1 MSNSALQEKVYK
13 VMNALTRTGEF
24 RDVIEIVKELLC
36 LIYIS
41 SRSNLNLEEY
51 HDDIYT
57 LRNEIPGSKVDPFTK
72 NIFYEDVLMLS
83 GAAML
88 HLIEAL
94 RSFDISDE
102 VKRSELADS
111 IISFAIEHTGK
122 SSGQFLINNNLARLI
137 AFLAWERGMD
147 DVVDPFAGIVSYAVT
162 PEFSDI
168 KYRGREYSLEASIIS
183 NLLLA
188 IHGRE
193 QSVEEMSM
201 ADKWEYPENAENLI
215 TVPPFNFPTK
225 ELYSDIPCRSK
236 YVHELIV
243 ESFIVDSESK
253 KAIILLP
260 SSFAYSQNSEWLRKE
275 LLNRNYIDKVISLP
289 SGILNGTQIT
299 SLIIVLD
306 KTRADWDVEDI
317 TFISLV
323 DCARNLSRG
332 RSELN
337 LEHAKNL
344 ILSRSGKYAK
354 DVTIDEILNS
364 ISTDINPGKYIVG
377 NLLPKISA
385 DAHIAPLFVFLQ
397 PIEFQPQRVKLG
409 ETKDI
414 VGIKDLSDTYDF
426 AFIGKPSSKTTS
438 RYVELSE
445 DAIIIAIS
453 NDEFRLGRF
462 KFNGTPLP
470 MSANLYAYKD
480 DSMMVIDYL
489 LLELTKPYMTD
500 QLKVLGLSNS
510 LNSVPYAIHNL
521 KIVCEK
527 LEEQRHIIQDAQRQR
542 VAELHVGLS
551 SIQSDYRKDVHMKRH
566 AMGQTIG
573 TLGSWWTL
581 LEQART
587 NGNYIDENAILPGT
601 DTNIGTILDNIKL
614 CFGRLAT
621 QVDKFDRGYNA
632 IPTAIYLDQFLEE
645 YLRTHKSP
653 IFHYEHI
660 DNQVDSAIN
669 TIGSSKVRV
678 IYFPYDVLQMIL
690 NNIVSNACSHGFG
703 NKTSS
708 ENIIKIAIEAADGS
722 FILSI
727 SNNGVPCP
735 PDMTPQKM
743 ITYGES
749 SDLRHHC
756 GIGGYEISHLMKD
769 FGGELEIKLDSSS
782 EFPVEYRLTFKSI
795 ENE

>member
-1 MSNSALQEKVYK
+1 MSNSALQEKVNK
-13 VMNALTRTGEF
+13 VMNALNRTGEF
-24 RDVIEIVKELLC
+24 RDVIEIAKEFLC

-41 SRSNLNLEEY
+41 SKSKLNLDDY
-51 HDDIYT
+51 HEDIYT

-72 NIFYEDVLMLS
+72 SIFYEDVLMLS
-83 GAAML
+83 GAGML

-122 SSGQFLINNNLARLI
+122 SSGQFLINNNIARLI
-137 AFLAWERGMD
+137 AFLAWERDMY
-147 DVVDPFAGIVSYAVT
+147 DVFDPFAGIVSYAVT
-162 PEFSDI
+162 SEFSHI
-168 KYRGREYSLEASIIS
+168 KYRGREYSIEASIIS

-193 QSVEEMSM
+193 QSVEEISM
-201 ADKWEYPENAENLI
+201 ADKWEYPENAENII
-215 TVPPFNFPTK
+215 TVPPLSFPIK
-225 ELYSDIPCRSK
+225 ELYGDFACRSK

-243 ESFIVDSESK
+243 ESFIENPDSK

-289 SGILNGTQIT
+289 SGILTGTQIA
-299 SLIIVLD
+299 SIIIVLD
-306 KTRADWDVEDI
+306 KSRADWDEESI

-323 DCARNLSRG
+323 DCARNMGRG

-344 ILSRSGKYAK
+344 ILSRHGKYVK
-354 DVTIDEILNS
+354 DVTTDEILNS
-364 ISTDINPGKYIVG
+364 INTDINPGKYIVG
-377 NLLPKISA
+377 NLLPEISA
-385 DAHIAPLFVFLQ
+385 DAHIAPLFAFLQ
-397 PIEFQPQRVKLG
+397 PIEMQPQRVKLG

-414 VGIKDLSDTYDF
+414 VGIKDLSDTYEF

-445 DAIIIAIS
+445 DAVIIAIS

-462 KFNGTPLP
+462 KFNGIPLP

-480 DSMMVIDYL
+480 DSMMDIDYL
-489 LLELTKPYMTD
+489 LLELTKPYMSD
-500 QLKVLGLSNS
+500 QLKVLGLNYSQ
-510 LNSVPYAIHNL
+510 NSVPYAIHNL

-527 LEEQRHIIQDAQRQR
+527 LEEQRRIIQDAQKLK

-551 SIQSDYRKDVHMKRH
+551 SIQSDYRKDVHIKRH

-581 LEQART
+581 LEQARA
-587 NGNYIDENAILPGT
+587 NGKYIAENAILPGT
-601 DTNIGTILDNIKL
+601 DTSIGAILDNIKM

-621 QVDKFDRGYNA
+621 QVDKFDRGYKA
-632 IPTAIYLDQFLEE
+632 TPTAIYLDQFIDE
-645 YLRTHKSP
+645 YLNTHQSP
-653 IFHYEHI
+653 IFHYELTDKRI
-660 DNQVDSAIN
+660 DSADETSISN
-669 TIGSSKVRV
+669 KVRV

-703 NKTSS
+703 NKQSS
-708 ENIIKIAIEAADGS
+708 ENIIKIEIETADGS

-727 SNNGVPCP
+727 SNNGVSCP

>member
-24 RDVIEIVKELLC
+24 RDIIEIVKELLC

-41 SRSNLNLEEY
+41 SRSNLNLEKY

-94 RSFDISDE
+94 RSFDISDK

-162 PEFSDI
+162 PEFSGI
-168 KYRGREYSLEASIIS
+168 KFRGREYSLDATVIS

-225 ELYSDIPCRSK
+225 ELYSDISCRSK
-236 YVHELIV
+236 YAHELIV
-243 ESFIVDSESK
+243 ESFIENPSSK

-289 SGILNGTQIT
+289 SGVLNGTQIT

-306 KTRADWDVEDI
+306 KTRADWDEEDI

-323 DCARNLSRG
+323 DCARNMSRG

-337 LEHAKNL
+337 LEYAKNL

-354 DVTIDEILNS
+354 DVTIDEILNL

-377 NLLPKISA
+377 NLLPEISA
-385 DAHIAPLFVFLQ
+385 DAHIAPLSTFLQ
-397 PIEFQPQRVKLG
+397 PIELQSQRVKSG

-414 VGIKDLSDTYDF
+414 VGLKDLSDIYDF
-426 AFIGKPSSKTTS
+426 VVIGKPSSKTTS

-445 DAIIIAIS
+445 DAIILTIS
-453 NDEFRLGRF
+453 SGKFHVGRF
-462 KFNGTPLP
+462 KYKGTPIGL
-470 MSANLYAYKD
+470 SINLVAFATECIGD
-480 DSMMVIDYL
+480 MDYI
-489 LLELTKPYMTD
+489 LLELSKPYISK
-500 QLKVLGLSNS
+500 QLELLGVANQPVSDYVL
-510 LNSVPYAIHNL
+510 HNL
-521 KIVCEK
+521 RIVCENLPRQK
-527 LEEQRHIIQDAQRQR
+527 EIVLEAQKQI
-542 VAELHVGLS
+542 VSELHIGLS
-551 SIQSDYRKDVHMKRH
+551 DAHTDYRKDVHIKKH
-566 AMGQTIG
+566 AIGQTVGSIG
-573 TLGSWWTL
+573 NWWTL
-581 LEQART
+581 LEEARGK
-587 NGNYIDENAILPGT
+587 GNLINESVI
-601 DTNIGTILDNIKL
+601 IGDSEISLGAVLDNL
-614 CFGRLAT
+614 RNCFGRLSV
-621 QVDKFDRGYNA
+621 QIDKFDRGYNA
-632 IPTAIYLDQFLEE
+632 MSVIINLDEFINE
-645 YLRTHKSP
+645 YIGTHSSP
-653 IFHYEHI
+653 IFKYEI
-660 DNQVDSAIN
+660 VDDENSKPEGETESKKLR
-669 TIGSSKVRV
+669 TIF
-678 IYFPYDVLQMIL
+678 FPKDVLAMIM
-690 NNIVSNACSHGFG
+690 NNVISNACAHGFD
-703 NKTSS
+703 NTMSS
-708 ENIIKIAIEAADGS
+708 SNLVRIAVEVSGGVI
-722 FILSI
+722 ILSI
-727 SNNGVPCP
+727 SNNGKPAP
-735 PDMTPQKM
+735 SDMSAEKIM
-743 ITYGES
+743 TYGES
-749 SDLRHHC
+749 SDLRSHC
-756 GIGGYEISHLMKD
+756 GIGGYETRQLMND
-769 FGGELEIKLDSSS
+769 FGGEVDIILDKDA
-782 EFPVEYRLTFKSI
+782 EFPVKYQLTFKSVD
-795 ENE
+795 NE